1 MSCGVSLINGHI
13 DGIEKMKKVVLCNEC
28 NYCIENDEHCYSDKS
43 RHSCELC
50 NSCFD
55 YENGFCSDG
64 VKRSDAK

>member
-1 MSCGVSLINGHI
+1 MRKTLFKNTQ
-13 DGIEKMKKVVLCNEC
+13 KVVLCNEC

-50 NSCFD
+50 NNCFD

-64 VKRSDAK
+64 VKRSDTE